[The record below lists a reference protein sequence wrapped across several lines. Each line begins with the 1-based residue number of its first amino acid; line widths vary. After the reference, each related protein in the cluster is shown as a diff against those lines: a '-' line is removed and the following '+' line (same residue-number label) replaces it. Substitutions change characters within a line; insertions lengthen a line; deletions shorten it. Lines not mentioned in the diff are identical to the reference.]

1 MLKEFILND
10 TASLQDC
17 VSNIMDPVRDIVFIV
32 DSSNRLLGC
41 VAESDIRRL
50 ILSNVPLNSRAVD
63 HMNKNV
69 KFFYADELES
79 TDEWV
84 KKLSNFKY
92 YGYYPVLNKDRT
104 LKRVIHYSD
113 LITDSTKVIFDPS
126 SSQADKILIAGGAG
140 YIGSVLTEYLLNRN
154 YQVVVMDRF
163 LYGRQSIQSFISH
176 PKFSFYEYDIRNIS
190 NVIPVIKDVR
200 DVVYLAEI
208 VGDPAVNVSP
218 RTTLETNYLSVLTF
232 ANLAKYA
239 GIKKFIYAS
248 SCSVYGKSDKET
260 VNELSNLNPISL
272 YAKMK
277 ILCENALLDLSRHRE
292 IFQPIILRLS
302 TVFGLS
308 LRPRFDL
315 IINKMTADAAQKGE
329 ISIYGGTQYRPF
341 VHVHDVARAIELLL
355 RQSGDLSGQIYNIGS
370 DALNFSIEEIA
381 QLVLKHF
388 PSIKVNHDKTNRD
401 ERSYVVDF
409 SKIKQTLGYEPS
421 LSIDDGIFELKKF
434 LARNHIQIED
444 PRYSNLKTMQNQMA
458 LQASK

>member
-1 MLKEFILND
+1 M
-10 TASLQDC
+10 
-17 VSNIMDPVRDIVFIV
+17 
-32 DSSNRLLGC
+32 
-41 VAESDIRRL
+41 
-50 ILSNVPLNSRAVD
+50 
-63 HMNKNV
+63 
-69 KFFYADELES
+69 
-79 TDEWV
+79 
-84 KKLSNFKY
+84 
-92 YGYYPVLNKDRT
+92 
-104 LKRVIHYSD
+104 
-113 LITDSTKVIFDPS
+113 
-126 SSQADKILIAGGAG
+126 
-140 YIGSVLTEYLLNRN
+140 
-154 YQVVVMDRF
+154 
-163 LYGRQSIQSFISH
+163 
-176 PKFSFYEYDIRNIS
+176 
-190 NVIPVIKDVR
+190 
-200 DVVYLAEI
+200 
-208 VGDPAVNVSP
+208 
-218 RTTLETNYLSVLTF
+218 
-232 ANLAKYA
+232 
-239 GIKKFIYAS
+239 
-248 SCSVYGKSDKET
+248 
-260 VNELSNLNPISL
+260 NELSNLNPISL